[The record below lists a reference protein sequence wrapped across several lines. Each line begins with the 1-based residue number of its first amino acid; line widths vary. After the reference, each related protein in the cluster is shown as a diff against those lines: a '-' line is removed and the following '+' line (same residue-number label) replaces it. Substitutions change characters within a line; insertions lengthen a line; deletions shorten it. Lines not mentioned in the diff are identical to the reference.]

1 MTRDM
6 YNVMLNRYTELY
18 KKAED
23 NTATKEELEELE
35 DIEFELDM
43 EERANLEYMAQY
55 GM

>member
-1 MTRDM
+1 MTIDM
-6 YNVMLNRYTELY
+6 YNVMLNRYTELCN
-18 KKAED
+18 KSD
-23 NTATKEELEELE
+23 NNTATKDELEELE